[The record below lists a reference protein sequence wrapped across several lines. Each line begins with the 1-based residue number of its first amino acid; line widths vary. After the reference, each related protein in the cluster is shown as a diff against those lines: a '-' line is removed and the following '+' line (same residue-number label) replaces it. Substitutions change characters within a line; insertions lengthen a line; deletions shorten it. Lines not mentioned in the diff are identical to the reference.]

1 MKDWSRLAAKKNY
14 LARVFVLLFLLSL
27 VVGWIFALGTPYLGV
42 TALGLTAG
50 LIFVGV
56 SFAVAAVACALT
68 RRAPLWLLGVLG
80 GVGIVLVLMGI
91 YFRVTQ
97 PDGILTGYLIP
108 IGFGFFLAEA
118 AAAIERYWHR
128 RHYALR
134 S

>member
-1 MKDWSRLAAKKNY
+1 MKESSKFATKNY
-14 LARVFVLLFLLSL
+14 SARVFVLLFLLSL
-27 VVGWIFALGTPYLGV
+27 VVGWIFALGTPYLGA
-42 TALGLTAG
+42 TALGLTA
-50 LIFVGV
+50 LSIFVGV

-68 RRAPLWLLGVLG
+68 RRAPLWLLGCLG

-118 AAAIERYWHR
+118 AVAIERYWHR
-128 RHYALR
+128 RH
-134 S
+134 

>member
-1 MKDWSRLAAKKNY
+1 MKDSSKFATKNY
-14 LARVFVLLFLLSL
+14 SARLFLLL
-27 VVGWIFALGTPYLGV
+27 YVLTVVVGWIFALGNPYSVV
-42 TALGLTAG
+42 TAFS
-50 LIFVGV
+50 IFVGV
-56 SFAVAAVACALT
+56 GFAVAAVACALT
-68 RRAPLWLLGVLG
+68 RRAPLWLLGFLG

-118 AAAIERYWHR
+118 AVAIERYWHR